1 MNLARFRGIIAEV
14 LEASKLPVTLLG
26 LSTVLFVAPGVVAD
40 VPPEDAR
47 LSCRREAAPGRVL
60 CELEVEVTRGR
71 LAWAD
76 ALVERTPEFARAL
89 RTRVGPGSAAGG
101 TARRL
106 RLPLVLAATATGSG
120 ELGVRARYV
129 ACAPTGEGRELCSPS
144 SRVVSARVEV
154 GSTDSPKR

>member
-1 MNLARFRGIIAEV
+1 MNLAQFRGIIAEV
-14 LEASKLPVTLLG
+14 LEASKSPVALLG
-26 LSTVLFVAPGVVAD
+26 LGAVLLAAPGLSAD
-40 VPPEDAR
+40 VPAEDAR

-120 ELGVRARYV
+120 ELAVRARYV
-129 ACAPTGEGRELCSPS
+129 ACAQTQEGRELCTPS
-144 SRVVSARVEV
+144 SRVVTAQVEV
-154 GSTDSPKR
+154 GSPDPPRR